1 MNIKEIMDLTSAD
14 LDAMSLQDLKK
25 ISNVLNSAANK
36 RVKRLQSSG
45 MSDYSPA
52 LASVKEKG
60 KFSTVGKDS
69 KYRVRNEITR
79 AKQFLS
85 AKTSSLKG
93 AKSYKKTV
101 EKLVKS
107 PFGSGDTKKDPF
119 GFKKAMGEN
128 LIDMFGDKP
137 SKKKRNVKPKEK
149 PFTEAQRK
157 KLFRALDKLRE
168 KDASKVYNIGS
179 PETIKQLRRMQEKDG
194 RMSTDRLVEA
204 LEAKY
209 PELMESSEATYVR
222 EQAEYEART
231 DQDGVFRELTPEE
244 EYYNPFK

>member
-1 MNIKEIMDLTSAD
+1 MNIKEIMELTSAD

-101 EKLVKS
+101 EKLVKE
-107 PFGSGDTKKDPF
+107 PFGKGESEKDKF
-119 GFKKAMGEN
+119 GLGKILGQT
-128 LIDMFGDKP
+128 DKP
-137 SKKKRNVKPKEK
+137 AKKKRNVKPKEK

-244 EYYNPFK
+244 EFYNPFK